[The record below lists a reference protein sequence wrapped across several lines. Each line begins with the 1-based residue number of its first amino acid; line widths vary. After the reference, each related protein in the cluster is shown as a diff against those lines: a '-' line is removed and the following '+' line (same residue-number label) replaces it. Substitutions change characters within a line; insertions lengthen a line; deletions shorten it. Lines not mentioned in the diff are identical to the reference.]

1 MQTRKLPETLK
12 RWVTGWKFPAAAL
25 SLLLS
30 VSAFIGVIL
39 LIPETDGPIGRFAR
53 DFRLYC
59 FGFDLKSGRFPW
71 SEAILF
77 FLDPL
82 IIAGII
88 FFFWRKNLH
97 SVPRKV
103 LLRTAFT
110 VFLLTFASGGLLAYR
125 ALGTKSDL
133 SFPAERLRT
142 SFQAP
147 AVRLTDQN
155 GQIADIAAYRGRVVV
170 LTGFYTHCNGT
181 CPAITGQLKRLAAF
195 IPKEKQI
202 DLAIF
207 AVTMTPESDTV
218 ERLHQYSEGRQMRA
232 PLYRLLTGPI
242 SDVSRTLDLMGVTR
256 SAPAPNGQVDHA
268 NVILVV
274 DRAGKVAYRF
284 SIGELQEKWFNEAV
298 LLLLNEGPK

>member
-39 LIPETDGPIGRFAR
+39 LIPETDGPLGRFAR

-82 IIAGII
+82 VIAGII
-88 FFFWRKNLH
+88 FFFWRKNLLN
-97 SVPRKV
+97 VPRMV
-103 LLRTAFT
+103 LLRTGFT
-110 VFLLTFASGGLLAYR
+110 VFFLTFASGGLLAYT
-125 ALGTKSDL
+125 ALGSRTDL

-142 SFQAP
+142 SFGAP

-155 GQIADIAAYRGRVVV
+155 GQTADIAAHRGRVVV
-170 LTGFYTHCNGT
+170 LTGFYTHCSGT
-181 CPAITGQLKRLAAF
+181 CPAITGQLKRMVQF
-195 IPKEKQI
+195 IPEAKRR
-202 DLAIF
+202 DLAVF

-218 ERLHQYSEGRQMRA
+218 ERLHQYSEGREMRA
-232 PLYRLLTGPI
+232 PLYRLLTGP
-242 SDVSRTLDLMGVTR
+242 SSQVSKTLDLMGVTR
-256 SAPAPNGQVDHA
+256 SPKGSNGQVDHA

-274 DRAGKVAYRF
+274 DRQGKVAYRF

-298 LLLLNEGPK
+298 LLLLDEAVK